1 MPVPAVEGVAL
12 AGGGCGLAHDAL
24 GVGDALLDVLTS
36 EELAAVGDV
45 HDVEQ
50 VLLLG
55 VFGPLGEHG
64 HVVLAGHGLLE
75 VDLAQSLLLVGQAVE
90 AGDPVP
96 AGEGVALAGGGC
108 GLAHEA
114 LGVGQALLNFL
125 TISKLA
131 AVGDIRDRDL
141 FLLFDFICFVI
152 DIERGDALERRGHV
166 HLDLARCDA
175 RDNFRG
181 VIAVECLDA
190 IGNAAVGSDFNISDY
205 VRTVAVTALEE
216 AHNLDLGLCSLV
228 LGPLSEHAA
237 ALFNGLGEID
247 LVGFLLLV
255 GVVRVVS
262 MPIPTGEGVALAGG
276 CRRLRHR
283 AIRSSNANHVL
294 VAVYELAAVSEE
306 RDVSLVLI
314 LLLVGLVVNIKRSD
328 AFEGGGHIHFDC
340 AGCDARDDR
349 LGGITLDL
357 ALNAIRNIAAC
368 RNLDNGGLAE
378 AITVAANKV
387 AHNFNALGCVL
398 LPCSKPVAS
407 LRGSRLKLETH
418 LLVCRNLAHIRLRVP
433 TREAIASTSGRGE
446 IDPFAF
452 VCLNRGHDLTI
463 SELAAISN

>member
-1 MPVPAVEGVAL
+1 MVAVEG
-12 AGGGCGLAHDAL
+12 
-24 GVGDALLDVLTS
+24 LD
-36 EELAAVGDV
+36 AVG
-45 HDVEQ
+45 
-50 VLLLG
+50 
-55 VFGPLGEHG
+55 
-64 HVVLAGHGLLE
+64 
-75 VDLAQSLLLVGQAVE
+75 
-90 AGDPVP
+90 
-96 AGEGVALAGGGC
+96 
-108 GLAHEA
+108 
-114 LGVGQALLNFL
+114 
-125 TISKLA
+125 
-131 AVGDIRDRDL
+131 
-141 FLLFDFICFVI
+141 
-152 DIERGDALERRGHV
+152 
-166 HLDLARCDA
+166 
-175 RDNFRG
+175 
-181 VIAVECLDA
+181 
-190 IGNAAVGSDFNISDY
+190 NATVRSDFDICDY
-205 VRTVAVTALEE
+205 VRTVAVAALEE

-276 CRRLRHR
+276 CRRLRHE
-283 AIRSSNANHVL
+283 ALGVGQTPLNFLTVS
-294 VAVYELAAVSEE
+294 ELAAVSEE

-357 ALNAIRNIAAC
+357 ALDAIRNIAAC
-368 RNLDNGGLAE
+368 RNLDNGGLAG
-378 AITVAANKV
+378 AITVAANEV
-387 AHNFNALGCVL
+387 ADNLNALGCVL
-398 LPCSKPVAS
+398 LPCSKPVAG
-407 LRGSRLKLETH
+407 LRGSRLKLVIH

-463 SELAAISN
+463 SELAAISNKIVHDASALLCSSAIVALASIVSESYCRHATENKRQAQACCYCFLRTRILHLFSFLLCISLRPAHMACLPIHASEIKQPPNKNSLRNIRRCIFLHNRYTQGITCFVSSMKFFASIYTLLSRK